1 MPYPAGSSALGRTH
15 VGDMHVIRP
24 DLADLRMLAEP
35 DEAGMQSAVVSRP
48 QRPNTGH
55 LAVLHPEGCEPA
67 LKLAERVHI
76 RHQAVPIP
84 YRRRC
89 ALYSHFDVC
98 WCQATA
104 LRVRRSPRALVTL
117 STVVQV
123 GLPSAERAL

>member
-55 LAVLHPEGCEPA
+55 LPGARRQTRSQSPNAA
-67 LKLAERVHI
+67 L
-76 RHQAVPIP
+76 
-84 YRRRC
+84 
-89 ALYSHFDVC
+89 F
-98 WCQATA
+98 
-104 LRVRRSPRALVTL
+104 RAHSGSADADGL
-117 STVVQV
+117 SGV
-123 GLPSAERAL
+123 